1 MNYLKSILVSILVF
15 SSFGSFAE
23 NIKFQSSPS
32 DKIQTIFL
40 GGGCFWGMQNLLRNF
55 KGVTD
60 TEVGYM
66 GDSGSQVSYDL
77 VKKGNTN
84 FAETVKVDFD
94 STQTNL
100 ESVLKYFFKIHD
112 PTTVNQQGNDI
123 GKQYRSVIFYS
134 NSMQQKTAIDL
145 IQLIQK
151 KKIFKSEIKTQ
162 VALAGRW
169 YKAESFH
176 QDYLVKN
183 PDGYTCHFERDLK
196 F

>member
-1 MNYLKSILVSILVF
+1 MNILKSTLLILIIL

-23 NIKFQSSPS
+23 KPKNQSSAS
-32 DKIQTIFL
+32 DKIQTVFL
-40 GGGCFWGMQNLLRNF
+40 GGGCFWGVQNLLRNY
-55 KGVTD
+55 KGVTH

-66 GDSGSQVSYDL
+66 GDSGTKVSYDL

-94 STQTNL
+94 STVTNL

-112 PTTVNQQGNDI
+112 PTTLNQQGNDI

-134 NSMQQKTAIDL
+134 NSEQQKIAQDL
-145 IQLIQK
+145 IGKIQK
-151 KKIFKSEIKTQ
+151 KKIFKSKITTQ
-162 VALAGRW
+162 ITASGNW
-169 YKAESFH
+169 YKAENFH